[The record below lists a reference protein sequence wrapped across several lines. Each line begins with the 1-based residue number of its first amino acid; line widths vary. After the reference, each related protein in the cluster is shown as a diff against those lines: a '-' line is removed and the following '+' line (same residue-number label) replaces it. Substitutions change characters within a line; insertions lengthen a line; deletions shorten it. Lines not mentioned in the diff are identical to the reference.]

1 MPDAP
6 GVPGV
11 PEDAGALREAD
22 ERLRA
27 LLADKD
33 AKIAEL
39 EERIARLERLIS
51 RNSGNSSMPPSA
63 DDRRGRSRRRA
74 RRDGA
79 GAASR
84 VSSAGRRALTWRG
97 TMSRTRRSMCSRTA
111 AAGAGL
117 TWAARLTSASGT
129 PTRSPTCPRRGRR
142 SPSTTGTRWNAPA
155 AAGHAPRPGG
165 TLRGH
170 PLPGCSTYDQRR
182 ITHDTSQAATLRTEP
197 ESAVS
202 C

>member
-51 RNSGNSSMPPSA
+51 RNSLLTQC
-63 DDRRGRSRRRA
+63 
-74 RRDGA
+74 
-79 GAASR
+79 
-84 VSSAGRRALTWRG
+84 RRAL
-97 TMSRTRRSMCSRTA
+97 MTA
-111 AAGAGL
+111 GEEAAGGQGATGRGPQAG
-117 TWAARLTSASGT
+117 
-129 PTRSPTCPRRGRR
+129 
-142 SPSTTGTRWNAPA
+142 
-155 AAGHAPRPGG
+155 
-165 TLRGH
+165 
-170 PLPGCSTYDQRR
+170 
-182 ITHDTSQAATLRTEP
+182 
-197 ESAVS
+197 
-202 C
+202 